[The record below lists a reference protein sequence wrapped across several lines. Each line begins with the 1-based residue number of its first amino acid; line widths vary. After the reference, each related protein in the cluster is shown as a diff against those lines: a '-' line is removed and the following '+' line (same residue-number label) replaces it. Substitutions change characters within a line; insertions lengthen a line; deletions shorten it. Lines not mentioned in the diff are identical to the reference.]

1 MRLMVDTGLGVGDAA
16 PALTAA
22 AGGATRPPKRRREQ
36 AGAARFGSWWW
47 TLPALTFVLLIHY
60 IATGAGG
67 FYAFTDWT
75 GIGDWNWIG
84 LENFRRI
91 AEEGALGGALKQTLI
106 ITIAFVVCTNVL
118 GLLFALALN
127 RTLKS
132 RYFLRVAL
140 FAPVVLSPLAVAYVF
155 RFIFAQDGPLNQGLE
170 SVGLDSFTRTWLGDP
185 EWGLFA
191 IIVVMVWQQTGLA
204 MVIYL
209 AGLASVPIEQEE
221 AATLDGANA
230 WQRFRYVVL
239 PSIQPSVAIASTLT
253 LITGLRAFDQVM
265 AMTGGGPF
273 GATDTLATVIY
284 RETFAFGQFGY
295 GAALSL
301 VLFVLVLAAALLQLW
316 ATAKRD

>member
-1 MRLMVDTGLGVGDAA
+1 MTDSGLRVDEVVPSPA
-16 PALTAA
+16 PA
-22 AGGATRPPKRRREQ
+22 GATRSRKKRGSKGGS
-36 AGAARFGSWWW
+36 AIKFGSWWW
-47 TLPALTFVLLIHY
+47 TLPAIVFVLLIHY
-60 IATGAGG
+60 GATAAGG
-67 FYAFTDWT
+67 FYAFTDWK
-75 GIGDWNWIG
+75 GIGDWNWVG

-91 AEEGALGGALKQTLI
+91 ADEGALGGALKQTLI
-106 ITIAFVVCTNVL
+106 ITVAFVVLTNTI

-127 RTLKS
+127 RMLKS

-155 RFIFAQDGPLNQGLE
+155 RFIFAQDGPLNTVLESLGLE
-170 SVGLDSFTRTWLGDP
+170 SWTQTWLGDP

-191 IIVVMVWQQTGLA
+191 IIVVMVWQQIGLT

-221 AATLDGANA
+221 AATLDGANN

-253 LITGLRAFDQVM
+253 LITGLRVFDQVM
-265 AMTGGGPF
+265 AMTAGGPF

-284 RETFAFGQFGY
+284 RETFAFGNFGY

-301 VLFVLVLAAALLQLW
+301 MMFALVLTAAMLQLW
-316 ATAKRD
+316 ATRKQA